1 MYRVLYRKYRPKC
14 FADVIGQPQVTD
26 TLKNELKADRLAHA
40 YLFTGSRGTGKT
52 TCSKILS
59 KAVNCLSPN
68 DGDPC
73 GECSV
78 CRGIDDGS
86 ITDVVEIDAA
96 SNNGVDDIRILR
108 EEANFTPAEAKY
120 RVYIID
126 EVHML
131 SISAFNALLKTLEEP
146 PPHVIFILATTEVHK
161 LPATITSRCQRFDF
175 HRISPEDIAERLEY
189 VCSRE
194 NVSVDHDAALLV
206 AGIADGAMRD
216 ALSLLD
222 QCMGQSEHITE
233 ETVRKTAGLADKSHL
248 FEMTDSIL
256 NKDAANA
263 VRIIDELHRNSKDMA
278 RLCDELI
285 GHFRAIMLIKTVR
298 EPKNNIVMS
307 ESDFERASKQAEMM
321 KLPFVIRVIDTLQSA
336 MERMLQGVNRRIE
349 MEMTAVKLCSR
360 ESTES
365 SHANPYPSSDLEQR
379 ISVLE
384 KFFEVIKNNPSIL
397 QQKPASKAS
406 SVIAPPITK
415 PSVDMD
421 ELCKNAVKFQQ
432 WQEIIENIKKYSRS
446 LGTSFDGSTAYIS
459 GKYVLVDS
467 GNDLCFELLR
477 KPEHRTEL
485 KNIIHKVTGKS
496 YSLGRY
502 SYPDEQKADDPLT
515 KLLSDFRAAGVP
527 VEDKK
532 NNNNTNNGG

>member
-1 MYRVLYRKYRPKC
+1 MLNLYRVLYRKYRPKY

-59 KAVNCLSPN
+59 KAVNCLSPK

-73 GECSV
+73 GECAI

-175 HRISPEDIAERLEY
+175 HRISPEDIAKRLEY
-189 VCSRE
+189 VCGEE
-194 NVSVDHDAALLV
+194 NVSVDHDAAMLI

-222 QCMGQSEHITE
+222 QCMGQTEHITE
-233 ETVRKTAGLADKSHL
+233 EAVRKTAGLADKSHL
-248 FEMTDSIL
+248 FEITDSIL
-256 NKDAANA
+256 NKDPARA
-263 VRIIDELHRNSKDMA
+263 VQTVDELHRNSKDMA
-278 RLCDELI
+278 RLCEELI
-285 GHFRAIMLIKTVR
+285 GHFRAIMLIKTVKD
-298 EPKNNIVMS
+298 PKNNIVMS
-307 ESDFERASKQAEMM
+307 ESDFERVSKQAEMM
-321 KLPFVIRVIDTLQSA
+321 KLPFVIQVIDTLQSA
-336 MERMLQGVNRRIE
+336 MERMFQGVNRRIE
-349 MEMTAVKLCSR
+349 MEMTVVKLCSC
-360 ESTES
+360 ES
-365 SHANPYPSSDLEQR
+365 SDNSNPNVNSNLEQR

-384 KFFEVIKNNPSIL
+384 KFFEVIKNNPSVL
-397 QQKPASKAS
+397 QQKTASKTVNA
-406 SVIAPPITK
+406 IAPPIKK

-421 ELCKNAVKFQQ
+421 ELRKNAVKFQA
-432 WQEIIENIKKYSRS
+432 WQEIVENIKNYSKS

-467 GNDLCFELLR
+467 NNDLCFELLR

-485 KNIIHKVTGKS
+485 KNIIQKVTGKS

-532 NNNNTNNGG
+532 NNTNNGG